1 MNVRSILK
9 FMAAGAAAVFVPA
22 LLSFSA
28 SAEEIESITVLGD
41 SISSGYGLNEGERS
55 YASYLGEYFGAEVE
69 NFAADGKTT
78 SQLLE
83 LLEGDDAV
91 SESVGKSDLICVSIG
106 GNDVMD
112 VFFDDLIGIA
122 GGFSAPSAEGSFGF
136 SPESIQELI
145 LSFSSSLGPAAAEA
159 GENIRKIAARI
170 EEINPKAR
178 LIFQTIYNPFETDNE
193 NMKPVYSPIYTFTSI
208 YLGTINSSIRNS
220 TGLEYADI
228 QNKFKGGCTLYTNIN
243 NMDIH
248 PNKIG
253 HLLIAEEIVQ
263 QLKLSGENE
272 IFIREFEKMISDD
285 VISEDLRREI
295 ENLSEGKFR
304 EQAAGDA
311 FSQQNI
317 NKEEVTEY
325 WTEAETGETDISK
338 QSNTEKSDEL
348 VKVINTSQG
357 KYKSILVSTVGLIAM
372 IAIITAAVLIK
383 RKNKYN
389 KQK

>member
-9 FMAAGAAAVFVPA
+9 VIAAGVAAVFALA

-28 SAEEIESITVLGD
+28 SAGEIENITVLGD
-41 SISSGYGLNEGERS
+41 SISSGYGLNEGELS

-83 LLEGDDAV
+83 LLEGNDTV
-91 SESVGKSDLICVSIG
+91 TKSIVKSELICVSIG

-122 GGFSAPSAEGSFGF
+122 GGFSAPSAEGSFEF
-136 SPESIQELI
+136 SPEAVQDMI
-145 LSFSSSLGPAAAEA
+145 LSFSSSLGPAAVEA
-159 GENIRKIAARI
+159 GENIRKIASKI
-170 EEINPKAR
+170 EDINPKAR
-178 LIFQTIYNPFETDNE
+178 VIFQTIYNPFETDDE
-193 NMKPVYSPIYTFTSI
+193 NMKSVYSPIYTFTSI
-208 YLGTINSSIRNS
+208 YLGTINSSIRNNP
-220 TGLEYADI
+220 GLEYADI

-263 QLKLSGENE
+263 QLKISGKNE
-272 IFIREFEKMISDD
+272 IFIRELENMISGDL
-285 VISEDLRREI
+285 IPENLRREI
-295 ENLSEGKFR
+295 ENLSDGKFR

-311 FSQQNI
+311 FAQQDI
-317 NKEEVTEY
+317 NKEEVTQSK
-325 WTEAETGETDISK
+325 TEAETVETDISK
-338 QSNTEKSDEL
+338 QVNTEKSDEI
-348 VKVINTSQG
+348 VKVINTNEG
-357 KYKSILVSTVGLIAM
+357 KYKRILVPTVGLIAM
-372 IAIITAAVLIK
+372 IAIIAAAVLIK

-389 KQK
+389 IQK

>member
-9 FMAAGAAAVFVPA
+9 VIAAGAAAVFA
-22 LLSFSA
+22 TAWLSFSA
-28 SAEEIESITVLGD
+28 SAGDIQRITVLGD
-41 SISSGYGLNEGERS
+41 SISSGYGLNDGERS

-78 SQLLE
+78 AQLLE
-83 LLEGDDAV
+83 LLEGNDTV
-91 SESVGKSDLICVSIG
+91 TKSIGKSELICVSIG

-112 VFFDDLIGIA
+112 VFFDELIGIA
-122 GGFSAPSAEGSFGF
+122 GGFSVQPSEGSFGF
-136 SPESIQELI
+136 SPEAIQELI

-159 GENIRKIAARI
+159 GENIKKIAEGI
-170 EEINPKAR
+170 EEINPEAR
-178 LIFQTIYNPFETDNE
+178 VIFQTIYNPFETDDE

-220 TGLEYADI
+220 FGLEYADI

-272 IFIREFEKMISDD
+272 IFIRELENVTSGDI
-285 VISEDLRREI
+285 IPEDLRREI
-295 ENLSEGKFR
+295 ENLSDGKFR

-311 FSQQNI
+311 FAQQKI
-317 NKEEVTEY
+317 NKGEVTQSR
-325 WTEAETGETDISK
+325 TEAETGETEISK
-338 QSNTEKSDEL
+338 QANTEKSDEL
-348 VKVINTSQG
+348 VKVINTSEG
-357 KYKSILVSTVGLIAM
+357 KYKRILVPTAGLIVL
-372 IAIITAAVLIK
+372 IAIITVSVLIK

-389 KQK
+389 KQN

>member
-9 FMAAGAAAVFVPA
+9 VIAAGAAALFAPA
-22 LLSFSA
+22 FLSYSVSA
-28 SAEEIESITVLGD
+28 GEIESITVLGD

-83 LLEGDDAV
+83 LLEDDETV
-91 SESVGKSDLICVSIG
+91 SKSIGKSELICVSIG

-112 VFFDDLIGIA
+112 VFFDELIGIA

-136 SPESIQELI
+136 SPEAIQELI

-159 GENIRKIAARI
+159 GENIRKIAEGI
-170 EEINPKAR
+170 KEINPEAR
-178 LIFQTIYNPFETDNE
+178 LIFQTIYNPFETDDE
-193 NMKPVYSPIYTFTSI
+193 NMKQVYSPIYTFTSI

-220 TGLEYADI
+220 SGLEYADI

-263 QLKLSGENE
+263 QLKISGKNE
-272 IFIREFEKMISDD
+272 IFIRELENIISDD
-285 VISEDLRREI
+285 TIPEGIRIEI
-295 ENLSEGKFR
+295 ENLANGKFR

-311 FSQQNI
+311 FAKLDS
-317 NKEEVTEY
+317 NKEEVTQSR
-325 WTEAETGETDISK
+325 TEAETGETDISK
-338 QSNTEKSDEL
+338 QANTEKNDEL
-348 VKVINTSQG
+348 VKVINTSEG
-357 KYKSILVSTVGLIAM
+357 KYKRILLPTAGLIVI

-383 RKNKYN
+383 RNNKYK

>member
-22 LLSFSA
+22 LLSLSA

-295 ENLSEGKFR
+295 ENLSDGKFR

-317 NKEEVTEY
+317 NKEEVTQY
-325 WTEAETGETDISK
+325 RTEAETSETDISK

-348 VKVINTSQG
+348 VKVIYTSEG